1 MKPRERILVVDD
13 EKLIRMTLRSR
24 LEKDGY
30 EVHEAETGAAALS
43 LLQEEEPE
51 LVLLDYRLPDT
62 DGIEVLRRIRELRPD
77 VPVLLMTAYSSVG
90 SAVEAMKLGAYDY
103 LDKPVRTEDLMA
115 AIAKALETTRLRRE
129 VRHHRS
135 EQERLYGIANI
146 VGRSKPMQ
154 AVLQMVRKVADSAAT
169 TVLVQG
175 ESGTGKDLVA
185 KAIHYA
191 SSRADKPFMN
201 ITCSA
206 LPDTLLES
214 ELFGHERGA
223 FTDARQQKKGL
234 LELAD
239 GGTVF
244 LDEIGDMG
252 LGLQAKL
259 LRFLEEKTFK
269 RVGGVRDIQVDV
281 RIIAATNRDL
291 DRAAREGAFREDLYY
306 RLKVIPIVLAP
317 LRERREDIPE
327 LVHHFLEQFNRELKK
342 STRRVTPEAMACLVR
357 YQWPGNVRELRNVIE
372 RVMILENREELD
384 VTDLPEEIV
393 QGPGPPPASGEEGE
407 EAEAEEAASGAPG
420 LDLELPP
427 GGVSLRAVERELVRL
442 ALERTRGNQSRA
454 ARLLRISRD
463 ALRYKV
469 KKFGL
474 D

>member
-1 MKPRERILVVDD
+1 MRPRERILIVDD

-24 LEKDGY
+24 LEKEGY
-30 EVHEAETGAAALS
+30 EVEEADTGGAALS
-43 LLQEEEPE
+43 LLREEEPD
-51 LVLLDYRLPDT
+51 LLLLDYRLPDM
-62 DGIEVLRRIRELRPD
+62 DGLEVLRQARQLRPD
-77 VPVLLMTAYSSVG
+77 LPVLLMTAYASVE

-103 LDKPVRTEDLMA
+103 LDKPVRTEELMA
-115 AIAKALETTRLRRE
+115 TIAKALETTRLRRE
-129 VRHHRS
+129 IRQHRS
-135 EQERLYGIANI
+135 EQQRLYGIGNI
-146 VGRSKPMQ
+146 VGRSKPIE
-154 AVLQMVRKVADSAAT
+154 AVLQLVRKVADSAAT
-169 TVLVQG
+169 TILIQG

-185 KAIHYA
+185 KAIHYS

-223 FTDARQQKKGL
+223 FTDAKQQKKGL

-291 DRAAREGAFREDLYY
+291 DRAVRDGTFREDLYY
-306 RLKVIPIVLAP
+306 RLKVIPIVLPP
-317 LRERREDIPE
+317 LRERREDIPV
-327 LVHHFLEQFNRELKK
+327 LVYHFLEQFNREFKK
-342 STRRVTPEAMACLVR
+342 NTRRVTEEAMACLVR
-357 YQWPGNVRELRNVIE
+357 YDWPGNVRELRNVIE

-393 QGPGPPPASGEEGE
+393 QDWGVRAGRGQNEEGGSP
-407 EAEAEEAASGAPG
+407 AAAPLRG
-420 LDLELPP
+420 VPGLELPP
-427 GGVSLRAVERELVRL
+427 GGVSLRAVERDLVRL
-442 ALERTRGNQSRA
+442 ALERTQGNQSRA
-454 ARLLRISRD
+454 ARLLGISRD
-463 ALRYKV
+463 ALRYKM

>member
-1 MKPRERILVVDD
+1 MKPRERVLVVDD

-24 LEKDGY
+24 LEKEGY
-30 EVHEAETGAAALS
+30 EVQEAETGAAALS

-62 DGIEVLRRIRELRPD
+62 DGIEVLRRTRELRPG
-77 VPVLLMTAYSSVG
+77 VPVILMTAYSSVG

-103 LDKPVRTEDLMA
+103 LDKPVRTDDLMA
-115 AIAKALETTRLRRE
+115 TIAKALETTRLRRE
-129 VRHHRS
+129 VQHHRS

-146 VGRSKPMQ
+146 VGRSKAMQ
-154 AVLQMVRKVADSAAT
+154 AVLQMARKVAGSAAT

-191 SSRADKPFMN
+191 SSRAHEPFMN

-223 FTDARQQKKGL
+223 FTDAKQQKKGL

-259 LRFLEEKTFK
+259 LRFLEEKAFK

-291 DRAAREGAFREDLYY
+291 ERAVREGAFREDLYY
-306 RLKVIPIVLAP
+306 RLKVIPIALPP

-327 LVHHFLEQFNRELKK
+327 LVHHFLEQFNRELKRN
-342 STRRVTPEAMACLVR
+342 TRRVTPEAMACLVR
-357 YQWPGNVRELRNVIE
+357 YPWPGNVRELRNVIE
-372 RVMILENREELD
+372 RIMILENREELD

-393 QGPGPPPASGEEGE
+393 QHQGAPSSSGEGGE
-407 EAEAEEAASGAPG
+407 DETEETSSDAPA
-420 LDLELPP
+420 LSLELPA